1 MKQPRSIATAV
12 IATLLY
18 AAAGYPADDAIH
30 SGTVTHVETSGSYT
44 YLQIE
49 EAGKQHWLAVRPLTV
64 AVGDQVEYVGG
75 DVMQAFTSKALNR
88 TFESIRFV
96 SRIHVVGLD
105 PPPDAMRQGID
116 RESAPAADSTTVG
129 EIFKTPAALAGK
141 TVTLRARVIKVNRQI
156 LGMNWVTL
164 SDGTGQSPDD
174 TIVATSQET
183 PAVGDIVTAVG
194 PLKTNVNLGAGYE
207 YKVLMENAH
216 FTK

>member
-1 MKQPRSIATAV
+1 MSKLRSIVTAI
-12 IATLLY
+12 IAALLY
-18 AAAGYPADDAIH
+18 AAAGYPADDAVQ
-30 SGTVTHVETSGSYT
+30 SGTVTYAETAGSYT

-49 EAGKQHWLAVRPLTV
+49 EAGKQHWLAAQPLTV
-64 AVGDQVEYVGG
+64 AVGDQVEYAGG
-75 DVMQAFTSKALNR
+75 DVMQAFTSKALNK

-96 SRIHVVGLD
+96 SRIHVVSKDL
-105 PPPDAMRQGID
+105 PPDAMQQGVISETA
-116 RESAPAADSTTVG
+116 RAADGTTVG
-129 EIFKTPAALAGK
+129 EIFETPATLAGK
-141 TVTLRARVIKVNRQI
+141 TVALRARVIKVNRNI

-174 TIVATSQET
+174 SIVATTQET

-216 FTK
+216 FTE